1 MKKKITVIGLGYVG
15 LPTLLLISE
24 TNKFK
29 VIGYD
34 NNKKILNDI
43 KKGKT
48 KINEKQVKIILK
60 KNIKKKKF
68 DIHDKLSRSDVFII
82 TVPSNINTKLRQN
95 RLPLTDVVK
104 KISNVLEEKNL
115 IIIET
120 TSELGTT
127 DYLKEIIF
135 RKNKNLFNG
144 SIKKPKFFMAYCPE
158 RVFPGNSLYE
168 IQNNPRL
175 IGGINEKSNKEA
187 KKIFSY
193 FSKKIFLTNN
203 KTAEISKLVE
213 NSYRNVQI
221 GFVNEL
227 ANYAFKKNLN
237 IKEIIELSNLH
248 PRINLLNPG
257 IGVGGHCIPIDP
269 FFLIKREF
277 QSFKILNSSIKANSL
292 RTKFITNI
300 IQNNIKKNKIKEINF
315 FGATY
320 KADVADF
327 RQSPSLKIINK
338 LSKIKK
344 IKLNIHDPYILSST
358 LKTKKK
364 LNINPKINL
373 NKKFLLN
380 VLLVSHK
387 KYKKLKKLSKILD
400 FTF

>member
-43 KKGKT
+43 RKGKT
-48 KINEKQVKIILK
+48 KINEKKVKVLLR

-68 DIHDKLSRSDVFII
+68 DIHNKLSRSDIFII
-82 TVPSNINTKLRQN
+82 TVPSDLNKKFRQN
-95 RLPLTDVVK
+95 KLPLTDVIE
-104 KISNVLEEKNL
+104 KITKVLEEKNL

-135 RKNKNLFNG
+135 KKNKRLFNG
-144 SIKKPKFFMAYCPE
+144 SIDKPKFHMAYCPE
-158 RVFPGNSLYE
+158 RVFPGNAFHE
-168 IQNNPRL
+168 IKNNPRL
-175 IGGINEKSNKEA
+175 IGGINEKSNKET
-187 KKIFSY
+187 KKIFN
-193 FSKKIFLTNN
+193 FISKKIFLTDD

-237 IKEIIELSNLH
+237 IKEIIKLSNLH

-269 FFLIKREF
+269 FFLIKNKF
-277 QSFKILNSSIKANSL
+277 QNFKILNSSIKANNK
-292 RTKFITNI
+292 RTIFITKVI
-300 IQNNIKKNKIKEINF
+300 LNNIRKNKIREINI

-327 RQSPSLKIINK
+327 RLSPSIKIILN
-338 LSKIKK
+338 LSKIKGIK
-344 IKLNIHDPYILSST
+344 INIHDPYILNNT
-358 LKTKKK
+358 LKIKKN
-364 LNINPKINL
+364 LNINPKIIL

-380 VLLVSHK
+380 ILLVSHK
-387 KYKKLKKLSKILD
+387 KYKKIKKLNKVLD
-400 FTF
+400 FTY